1 MAVSSSDIAF
11 MKNIQNAMNGGVSLN
26 SVPTPSQSHNPNVG
40 FTPDNPSMY
49 LDKMKDFMRIVEGV
63 ETPKNNDVKITKTYD
78 DSDYEVVVD
87 LDESG
92 RFYVV
97 KDSNRNVYENKIFSV
112 FESAMAVCKILNG
125 EGEERHIENFIE
137 LDEDFKKEKQKA
149 LESKKDYN
157 RSIEIKESRM
167 ASVFENKFK
176 RYQENANSIYKDIKS
191 LFSMI

>member
-26 SVPTPSQSHNPNVG
+26 SVPTPSQPHNPNVG

-63 ETPKNNDVKITKTYD
+63 EIPKNNDVKITKTYD
-78 DSDYEVVVD
+78 GSDYEVVVD

-92 RFYVV
+92 RFYVI
-97 KDSNRNVYENKIFSV
+97 KDSNRNIYENKIFSV